1 VGAVLVVNAGS
12 TSLKLHLV
20 GDDEHAEA
28 VGQLEDV
35 SAEDV
40 DAVGHRVVHGG
51 PRLREPVVID
61 DEVIAALEE
70 LTPLAPLHNAP
81 ALAALAD
88 ALNVLPDVPHVAVFD
103 TAFHATLPDEAAT
116 YAVPSRWRDEWG
128 IRRYGFH
135 GLSVQWAA
143 ERVPAPRLV
152 VCHLG
157 GGCSVTA
164 VLRGRSVDTTMGF
177 SPLDGVPMT
186 TRAGSVDPGVLLY
199 LLRERALSADELDR
213 ALEHDSGLAGLSGRS
228 GDVRDLLAAEADGD
242 AASRLALAVYVYRVA
257 AAVGSMASALGG
269 LDALVFTAGVGE
281 RSPAIRERVC
291 ARLGFLG
298 VELDP
303 DANSAASPDADVGAA
318 GSRVRAVV
326 VAAREELVVARA
338 VRRLLA
344 GGVA

>member
-20 GDDEHAEA
+20 GDDARATA
-28 VGQLEDV
+28 VGRLDDASREDV
-35 SAEDV
+35 E
-40 DAVGHRVVHGG
+40 AVGHRVVHGG
-51 PRLREPVVID
+51 PRFREPVLID
-61 DEVIAALEE
+61 EDVIAAIEE
-70 LTPLAPLHNAP
+70 LTPLAPLHNDP
-81 ALAALAD
+81 ALGALAD

-143 ERVPAPRLV
+143 EQVRARRLV

-164 VLRGRSVDTTMGF
+164 VVDGRSVDTTMGF
-177 SPLDGVPMT
+177 SPLEGVPMT
-186 TRAGSVDPGVLLY
+186 TRAGSVDPGALLY
-199 LLRERALSADELDR
+199 LLREHGLSTGELDR

-228 GDVRDLLAAEADGD
+228 GDVRDLLAAEAEGD

-257 AAVGSMASALGG
+257 AAVASMAPALDG

-281 RSPAIRERVC
+281 GSAAVRERVC

-303 DANSAASPDADVGAA
+303 HANSAGSPDTDVGAA
-318 GSRVRAVV
+318 GSRVRVVV

-344 GGVA
+344 GGVG